1 MPTDSLPIVPYCG
14 APPVPGGL
22 STAWN
27 TDPWLLAVFVLAAA
41 GLATVTRRTRA
52 SGGATGHRP
61 WCLAA
66 SWLVL
71 GIAFVSPLCNLTS
84 ALFSA
89 RVAQHLLTV
98 QVAAPLLV
106 LGWPAGTVRWPGWLQ
121 AAARPLERP
130 ELAWGVF
137 GITLWVWH
145 LPGPYMAALAND
157 AVLWLMH
164 GTLLA
169 GAVAAWRSVLAPTGN
184 AMRLRG
190 LLAAF
195 GTSVHLAML
204 AGLLIF
210 AGTPLFP
217 YHLTTTAAWG
227 LSPLADQQLGGLIMG
242 VVGSLAYVALVLA
255 GAARWLRQ
263 GADDRIWDDRLKDG
277 RFSGG
282 KAG

>member
-1 MPTDSLPIVPYCG
+1 MATDSLPFIPYCG
-14 APPVPGGL
+14 VPPVPDEL

-27 TDPWLLAVFVLAAA
+27 GDPALLAAFALAAIGLTVVARRPA
-41 GLATVTRRTRA
+41 GYAGQAR
-52 SGGATGHRP
+52 HRSL
-61 WCLAA
+61 CLAA
-66 SWLVL
+66 GWLVL
-71 GIAFVSPLCNLTS
+71 GVAFVSPLCSLTS

-89 RVAQHLLTV
+89 RVAQHLLTI
-98 QVAAPLLV
+98 QVAAPLFV
-106 LGWPAGTVRWPGWLQ
+106 LGWPGGAVRWPTLLRT
-121 AAARPLERP
+121 AARPLAKP
-130 ELAWGVF
+130 ELAWGLF

-164 GTLLA
+164 GTLFA
-169 GAVAAWRSVLAPTGN
+169 GAVAAWRTILAPTDA

-204 AGLLIF
+204 AALLIF
-210 AGTPLFP
+210 AGSPLFS
-217 YHLTTTAAWG
+217 YHLTTTTPWG

-242 VVGSLAYVALVLA
+242 VVGALAYVALVLA
-255 GAARWLRQ
+255 GAARWLRPGNDGQ
-263 GADDRIWDDRLKDG
+263 GEDG
-277 RFSGG
+277 QLSSG

>member
-1 MPTDSLPIVPYCG
+1 MPTDAFPFVPYCG

-22 STAWN
+22 AMAWN
-27 TDPWLLAVFVLAAA
+27 SDPWLLAAFVLAAA
-41 GLATVTRRTRA
+41 GLAAATSMARI
-52 SGGATGHRP
+52 SGGASGHRP

-66 SWLVL
+66 GWLVL

-98 QVAAPLLV
+98 QVAAPLFV
-106 LGWPAGTVRWPGWLQ
+106 LGWPAGAVNWPGWLRT
-121 AAARPLERP
+121 AVRPLERP
-130 ELAWGVF
+130 ELAWGLF

-157 AVLWLMH
+157 AVLWSMH
-164 GTLLA
+164 GTLFA
-169 GAVAAWRSVLAPTGN
+169 GAVAAWRSVLAPADN

-242 VVGSLAYVALVLA
+242 VIGSLAYVALVLT

-263 GADDRIWDDRLKDG
+263 SAEDRIDDG

>member
-1 MPTDSLPIVPYCG
+1 MATDSVSFVPYCG
-14 APPVPGGL
+14 VPPVPGEL

-27 TDPWLLAVFVLAAA
+27 GDPLLLSAFALAATGLTVLVRRPAGHGGLARQRSICLAV
-41 GLATVTRRTRA
+41 G
-52 SGGATGHRP
+52 
-61 WCLAA
+61 
-66 SWLVL
+66 WLVL
-71 GIAFVSPLCNLTS
+71 GVAFVSPLCSLTS

-89 RVAQHLLTV
+89 RVAQHLLTI
-98 QVAAPLLV
+98 QVAAPLFV
-106 LGWPAGTVRWPGWLQ
+106 LGWPAGTVRWPE
-121 AAARPLERP
+121 PLCRMASALGKP
-130 ELAWGVF
+130 ELAWGLF

-145 LPGPYMAALAND
+145 LPGPYMAALANG

-164 GTLLA
+164 GTLFA
-169 GAVAAWRSVLAPTGN
+169 GAVAAWRTVLAPTDT

-204 AGLLIF
+204 AALLIF
-210 AGTPLFP
+210 AGMPLFP
-217 YHLTTTAAWG
+217 YHLTTTAPWG

-242 VVGSLAYVALVLA
+242 VVGALAYVALVLA

-263 GADDRIWDDRLKDG
+263 GEDGQGDDGQL
-277 RFSGG
+277 SSG

>member
-1 MPTDSLPIVPYCG
+1 MATDSLPFIPYCG
-14 APPVPGGL
+14 VPPVPGDL

-27 TDPWLLAVFVLAAA
+27 TDPVLLAAFALSVV
-41 GLATVTRRTRA
+41 GLAMVVRRADA
-52 SGGATGHRP
+52 SGVGVGARP

-66 SWLVL
+66 GWLAL
-71 GIAFVSPLCNLTS
+71 GVAFVSPLCSLTS

-89 RVAQHLLTV
+89 RVAQHLLTI
-98 QVAAPLLV
+98 QVAAPLFV
-106 LGWPAGTVRWPGWLQ
+106 LGWPARGPRWPQPLRR
-121 AAARPLERP
+121 AARPLRKP
-130 ELAWGVF
+130 ELAWGLF

-145 LPGPYMAALAND
+145 LPGPYMVALAND

-164 GTLLA
+164 ATLFA
-169 GAVAAWRSVLAPTGN
+169 GAVAAWRTVLAPADD

-204 AGLLIF
+204 AALLIF

-217 YHLTTTAAWG
+217 YHLTTTTPWG

-255 GAARWLRQ
+255 GMAGWLRR
-263 GADDRIWDDRLKDG
+263 GVGLGEDRPLSSR
-277 RFSGG
+277 R
-282 KAG
+282 AG

>member
-1 MPTDSLPIVPYCG
+1 MATDSFPFVPYCG
-14 APPVPGGL
+14 VPPVPGEL

-27 TDPWLLAVFVLAAA
+27 GDPVLLAAFALAAA
-41 GLATVTRRTRA
+41 GLAVVARRPA
-52 SGGATGHRP
+52 GHADHARHRSL
-61 WCLAA
+61 CLAA
-66 SWLVL
+66 GWLVL
-71 GIAFVSPLCNLTS
+71 GVAFVSPLCSLTS

-89 RVAQHLLTV
+89 RVAQHLLTI
-98 QVAAPLLV
+98 QVAAPLFV
-106 LGWPAGTVRWPGWLQ
+106 LGWPSGAVRWPTLLRT
-121 AAARPLERP
+121 AARPLDKP
-130 ELAWGVF
+130 EPAWGLF

-164 GTLLA
+164 GTLFA
-169 GAVAAWRSVLAPTGN
+169 GAVAAWRTVLAPTDN
-184 AMRLRG
+184 AMHLRG

-204 AGLLIF
+204 AALLIF

-217 YHLTTTAAWG
+217 YHLTTTAPWG

-263 GADDRIWDDRLKDG
+263 GDDGQGEDG
-277 RFSGG
+277 QLSPG

>member
-1 MPTDSLPIVPYCG
+1 MPTDAFPFVPYCG
-14 APPVPGGL
+14 APPVPGGV

-41 GLATVTRRTRA
+41 GLTMVTRRTRSA
-52 SGGATGHRP
+52 GGTHGYRP

-66 SWLVL
+66 GWLVL

-98 QVAAPLLV
+98 QIAAPLFV
-106 LGWPAGTVRWPGWLQ
+106 LGWPAGAVRWPGRLRM
-121 AAARPLERP
+121 AAALLERP
-130 ELAWGVF
+130 ELAWGLF

-157 AVLWLMH
+157 AVLWSMH

-169 GAVAAWRSVLAPTGN
+169 GAVAAWRSVLAPAGN

-263 GADDRIWDDRLKDG
+263 SAEEPIEDG